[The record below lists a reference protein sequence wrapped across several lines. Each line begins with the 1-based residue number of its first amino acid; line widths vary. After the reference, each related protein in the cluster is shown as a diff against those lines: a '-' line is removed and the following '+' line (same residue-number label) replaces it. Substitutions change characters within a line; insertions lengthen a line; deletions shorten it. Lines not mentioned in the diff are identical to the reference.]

1 MTPADDM
8 LKKGFRGFPPD
19 ERNVLVHIRCLLR
32 LYHTEMEEMRM
43 NELWDASARTP
54 EKNKDDKQITQIPI
68 RKFHAFEGH
77 PYKVL
82 DNEEMDSLTES
93 IRENGVLTPVLVR
106 PLDGVPGEY
115 EIIAGHRRIH
125 AAEIAGLETVPAFVH
140 AIDRDA
146 ASILLV
152 DSNLHREHILPSEK
166 AFAYKLKFE
175 AMKHQ
180 GRTSGQVGPK
190 LTVDTISEDDSG
202 RQVKRFIRLTH
213 LSPKLLDL
221 VDQGRIAFSVGVELS
236 YLDEGAQDYIA
247 EIAERDDITPS
258 YSQASRM
265 HGIIRV
271 MNDPITREQIETIMS
286 EEKPNQRETVKI
298 RADRLREV
306 LPSGV
311 EGDQAEEFIL
321 KACDYYRK
329 HLQHQ
334 RDAR

>member
-1 MTPADDM
+1 
-8 LKKGFRGFPPD
+8 
-19 ERNVLVHIRCLLR
+19 
-32 LYHTEMEEMRM
+32 M
-43 NELWDASARTP
+43 NELWDASARMPDNT
-54 EKNKDDKQITQIPI
+54 KNDTQITQVPI
-68 RKFHAFEGH
+68 SKLHPFDGH

-82 DNEEMDSLTES
+82 ENEEMDTLIES

-106 PLDGVPGEY
+106 PLENMPEEY
-115 EIIAGHRRIH
+115 EIISGHRRIH
-125 AAEIAGLETVPAFVH
+125 AAQIAGLDTVPSFIRV
-140 AIDRDA
+140 IDRDA

-190 LTVDTISEDDSG
+190 LTVDSISEDDSG
-202 RQVKRFIRLTH
+202 RQVKRYIRLTH
-213 LSPKLLDL
+213 LGPKLLDL

-236 YLDEGAQDYIA
+236 YLDEAAQAYIA

-265 HGIIRV
+265 HRAAV
-271 MNDPITREQIETIMS
+271 STPEQIEAILA

-311 EGDQAEEFIL
+311 EGEQAEEFIL

-329 HLQHQ
+329 HLQRQ

>member
-1 MTPADDM
+1 M
-8 LKKGFRGFPPD
+8 
-19 ERNVLVHIRCLLR
+19 
-32 LYHTEMEEMRM
+32 M
-43 NELWDASARTP
+43 NEWDASARIADDS
-54 EKNKDDKQITQIPI
+54 KNDTQITQVPI
-68 RKFHAFEGH
+68 SKLHPFEGH

-82 DNEEMDSLTES
+82 DDAEMDELTES
-93 IRENGVLTPVLVR
+93 IREHGVMSPLLVR
-106 PLDGVPGEY
+106 PLEGSPGEY
-115 EIIAGHRRIH
+115 EVISGHRRLF
-125 AAEIAGLETVPAFVH
+125 AARRAGLDTVPAFVH

-202 RQVKRFIRLTH
+202 RQVKRYIRLTY
-213 LSPKLLDL
+213 LTPELLDL
-221 VDQGRIAFSVGVELS
+221 VDKGRIAFSVGVELS
-236 YLDEGAQDYIA
+236 YLDETAQAYIA
-247 EIAERDDITPS
+247 EIAARDDVTPS

-265 HGIIRV
+265 HRTGACA
-271 MNDPITREQIETIMS
+271 PEQIEAIIS

-306 LPSGV
+306 LPTGIK
-311 EGDQAEEFIL
+311 GDQAEEFIL

-329 HLQHQ
+329 HLQRQ
-334 RDAR
+334 REAR

>member
-1 MTPADDM
+1 
-8 LKKGFRGFPPD
+8 
-19 ERNVLVHIRCLLR
+19 
-32 LYHTEMEEMRM
+32 M

-54 EKNKDDKQITQIPI
+54 DDCKNDYQITAIPI
-68 RKFHAFEGH
+68 SKLHPFEGH
-77 PYKVL
+77 PYKVM

-93 IRENGVLTPVLVR
+93 IRENGVLMPVLVR
-106 PLDGVPGEY
+106 PLESVPGEY
-115 EIIAGHRRIH
+115 EIIAGHRRVR
-125 AAEIAGLETVPAFVH
+125 AAQRAGLETVPAFVH
-140 AIDRDA
+140 TIDRDA

-166 AFAYKLKFE
+166 AFAYKLKLE
-175 AMKHQ
+175 AIKHQ
-180 GRTSGQVGPK
+180 GVASRQVVGK
-190 LTVDTISEDDSG
+190 SESADTISDTESG
-202 RQVKRFIRLTH
+202 RTVQRYIRLTH

-236 YLDEGAQDYIA
+236 YLGEAAQDHIA

-265 HGIIRV
+265 HRAGV
-271 MNDPITREQIETIMS
+271 CTPEHIEAILS

-311 EGDQAEEFIL
+311 ESEQAEEFIL

-329 HLQHQ
+329 HLQRQ

>member
-1 MTPADDM
+1 
-8 LKKGFRGFPPD
+8 
-19 ERNVLVHIRCLLR
+19 
-32 LYHTEMEEMRM
+32 M

-54 EKNKDDKQITQIPI
+54 ENSKNDKQITQVSISKLHP
-68 RKFHAFEGH
+68 FEGH

-106 PLDGVPGEY
+106 PLENKPGEY
-115 EIIAGHRRIH
+115 EIIAGHRRVH
-125 AAEIAGLETVPAFVH
+125 AAQMAGLETVPTFVH

-166 AFAYKLKFE
+166 AFAYKLKLE
-175 AMKHQ
+175 ALDRRGKRCGQAGHKSRDTVSDTES
-180 GRTSGQVGPK
+180 GRTVQ
-190 LTVDTISEDDSG
+190 
-202 RQVKRFIRLTH
+202 RYIRLTH
-213 LSPKLLDL
+213 LGPKLLDL

-236 YLDEGAQDYIA
+236 YLDADAQEYIA
-247 EIAERDDITPS
+247 EIAERDDMTPS

-271 MNDPITREQIETIMS
+271 MNDPITREQIDAIMS

-311 EGDQAEEFIL
+311 EGEQAEEFIL

-329 HLQHQ
+329 HLQRQ

>member
-1 MTPADDM
+1 
-8 LKKGFRGFPPD
+8 
-19 ERNVLVHIRCLLR
+19 
-32 LYHTEMEEMRM
+32 M

-54 EKNKDDKQITQIPI
+54 ENNKSDQQITQVPI
-68 RKFHAFEGH
+68 SKLHPFEGH

-106 PLDGVPGEY
+106 PLESVPGEY

-125 AAEIAGLETVPAFVH
+125 AAQIAGMDTVPAFVH
-140 AIDRDA
+140 TIDRDA

-190 LTVDTISEDDSG
+190 LTVDTISEADSG
-202 RQVKRFIRLTH
+202 RQVKRYIRLTH
-213 LSPKLLDL
+213 LGPKLLDL

-236 YLDEGAQDYIA
+236 YLDEAAQAYIA
-247 EIAERDDITPS
+247 EIATRDEVTPS

-265 HGIIRV
+265 HRAAV
-271 MNDPITREQIETIMS
+271 STPEQIKAIMS

-311 EGDQAEEFIL
+311 EGEQAEEFIL

-329 HLQHQ
+329 HLQRQ

>member
-1 MTPADDM
+1 
-8 LKKGFRGFPPD
+8 
-19 ERNVLVHIRCLLR
+19 
-32 LYHTEMEEMRM
+32 M
-43 NELWDASARTP
+43 NELWDASARTL
-54 EKNKDDKQITQIPI
+54 ENSNNDKQITQVPI
-68 RKFHAFEGH
+68 SKLHPFEGH

-106 PLDGVPGEY
+106 PLESTTGEY
-115 EIIAGHRRIH
+115 EIIAGHRRVH
-125 AAEIAGLETVPAFVH
+125 AAQIAGLDTVPAFVH

-202 RQVKRFIRLTH
+202 RQVKRYIRLTH
-213 LSPKLLDL
+213 LGPKLLDL

-236 YLDEGAQDYIA
+236 YLDEAAQTYIA

-265 HGIIRV
+265 HRADV
-271 MNDPITREQIETIMS
+271 STPEQIEAIMA

-311 EGDQAEEFIL
+311 EGDRAEEFIL
-321 KACDYYRK
+321 KACEHYRK
-329 HLQHQ
+329 YLQRQ

>member
-1 MTPADDM
+1 
-8 LKKGFRGFPPD
+8 
-19 ERNVLVHIRCLLR
+19 
-32 LYHTEMEEMRM
+32 ME
-43 NELWDASARTP
+43 NQWDASARTP
-54 EKNKDDKQITQIPI
+54 DNIKNNNQITEIPI
-68 RKFHAFEGH
+68 SKLHAFEGH

-106 PLDGVPGEY
+106 PLESVPGEY

-125 AAEIAGLETVPAFVH
+125 AAQLAGLETVPAFVH

-152 DSNLHREHILPSEK
+152 DSNLHWEHILPSEK

-202 RQVKRFIRLTH
+202 RQVKRYIRLTH
-213 LSPKLLDL
+213 LGPKLLDL

-236 YLDEGAQDYIA
+236 YLDEAAQDYIA
-247 EIAERDDITPS
+247 EIATRDEVTPS

-265 HGIIRV
+265 HRAAV
-271 MNDPITREQIETIMS
+271 STPEQIEAIMS

-311 EGDQAEEFIL
+311 EGEQAEEFIL

-329 HLQHQ
+329 HLQRQ

>member
-1 MTPADDM
+1 
-8 LKKGFRGFPPD
+8 
-19 ERNVLVHIRCLLR
+19 
-32 LYHTEMEEMRM
+32 ME
-43 NELWDASARTP
+43 NLWDASARTP
-54 EKNKDDKQITQIPI
+54 ENNKNDYQITAIPI
-68 RKFHAFEGH
+68 SKLHPFEGH

-106 PLDGVPGEY
+106 PLENTPGEY

-125 AAEIAGLETVPAFVH
+125 AAQRAGLEVVPAFVH

-166 AFAYKLKFE
+166 AFAYKLKLE
-175 AMKHQ
+175 ALNHQ
-180 GRTSGQVGPK
+180 GRTSGQVGQK
-190 LTVDTISEDDSG
+190 WSREQISDTESG
-202 RQVKRFIRLTH
+202 RTVQRYIRLTY
-213 LSPKLLDL
+213 LNPELLDL

-236 YLDEGAQDYIA
+236 YLGEAAQDHIV

-265 HGIIRV
+265 HRAGV
-271 MNDPITREQIETIMS
+271 CTPEQIEAIIT
-286 EEKPNQRETVKI
+286 EEKPNQREMVKI

-306 LPSGV
+306 LPSGI
-311 EGDQAEEFIL
+311 EGEQAEEFIL
-321 KACDYYRK
+321 KACKHYRK
-329 HLQHQ
+329 YLQRQ